1 MKMKIDLHIHS
12 RDCSDG
18 KMTLPEIFEEA
29 YRRGIKVISISD
41 HDSIECQIS
50 AQALASN

>member
-1 MKMKIDLHIHS
+1 MKIDLHIHS

-18 KMTLPEIFEEA
+18 KMTMPEIFEQA

-41 HDSIECQIS
+41 HDSIECQEN
-50 AQALASN
+50 LKRLVTT